1 MTDFLA
7 IGKLTKPF
15 GVKGG
20 IKALSFSGESAH
32 FLKLRKQKIELR
44 CKNGEILDAMV
55 RLAEM
60 KGDVIVMYFQ
70 GYDTPEKVAKIRG
83 CELWV
88 DRRLASPLEEGEFYM
103 ADLIG
108 CTLLYKKTPVGQ
120 VISFFEAAQIILEIQ
135 PVQGKAF
142 YIPFSGVFI
151 GNINPEQK
159 TIELLDGRL
168 L

>member
-15 GVKGG
+15 GLKGG
-20 IKALSFSGESAH
+20 IKTLSFSGESAH
-32 FLKLRKQKIELR
+32 FLKLRKQEIQLR
-44 CKNGEILDAMV
+44 RSNGEILSAVV

-70 GYDTPEKVAKIRG
+70 GYDTPEKVAEIRG

-108 CTLLYKKTPVGQ
+108 CTLLYEKKAVGQ

-135 PVQGKAF
+135 PAQGKAF
-142 YIPFSGVFI
+142 YIPFSGIFI
-151 GNINPEQK
+151 GDIDLEQK

>member
-15 GVKGG
+15 GLKGG

-32 FLKLRKQKIELR
+32 FLNLRKQEIQL
-44 CKNGEILDAMV
+44 CHKNAEIVRAVV
-55 RLAEM
+55 RLAEI
-60 KGDVIVMYFQ
+60 KGDTIVMYFQ
-70 GYDTPEKVAKIRG
+70 GYDTPEKVAELRG

-88 DRRLASPLEEGEFYM
+88 DRNLAAPLQEGEFYM

-108 CTLLYKKTPVGQ
+108 CTLLYEEKTVGQ
-120 VISFFEAAQIILEIQ
+120 VVSFFEAAQMILEIQ
-135 PVQGKAF
+135 PPEGKNL
-142 YIPFSGVFI
+142 YIPFSHIFI
-151 GNINPEQK
+151 GHIDLEKK